1 MEPCKHEQTITDLK
15 NYRLVTVGDMAV
27 IKTDMKTIK
36 AVLFAIF
43 VAVLGQIVFSVSQK
57 EIDDTQTNTGFN
69 DPRPLSAGG

>member
-1 MEPCKHEQTITDLK
+1 MNKF
-15 NYRLVTVGDMAV
+15 RLVVLESPYAGE
-27 IKTDMKTIK
+27 

-69 DPRPLSAGG
+69 GPRPLSAGG